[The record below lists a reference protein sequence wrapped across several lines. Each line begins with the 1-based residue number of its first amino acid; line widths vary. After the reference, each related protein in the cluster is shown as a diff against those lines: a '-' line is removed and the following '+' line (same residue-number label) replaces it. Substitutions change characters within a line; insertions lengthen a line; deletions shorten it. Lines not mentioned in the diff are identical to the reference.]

1 MGNQKITPT
10 NFIATVYGNLTP
22 LNNSAF
28 SKARLKIF
36 YKGLN
41 RNGSYITDEVAEK
54 LLATLPGTPIVGYF
68 DGDNDDFLGHVSP
81 EQNKPYGFVP
91 QDMNFKWEMS
101 LDPDGVYRTY
111 ACTDII
117 LWTGRYPVAS
127 RVVGKSHSMEL
138 NPETVEGDWVEDGDD
153 FYYQFTNAEFFGLCI
168 LGNEYEPCFEGS
180 SFYELHKQED
190 KSISKELHEMF
201 SLYKKEL
208 DTAYENHTG
217 GQEMEDKEKDS
228 VVEEVVETPAVEEE
242 VVEETLPVEENK
254 EEVVED
260 VVEENKE
267 NFEENG
273 EEETAEPEAEEE
285 ETAEE
290 ETDSEEESEDKPE
303 EEVEETETEEESEEE
318 VEEEEESEEQEEP
331 DLNAQLAEKDA
342 EIESLKAQLAELS
355 SYKAQKVREEKEQVI
370 NAYAKKLSEEEV
382 ENFKNKID
390 EFESAIELKKEIAL
404 CILDKEISEEADESS
419 NFSLVKNHKEELK
432 GAEAILARY
441 AKK

>member
-68 DGDNDDFLGHVSP
+68 DGDCDDFLGHVSP

-127 RVVGKSHSMEL
+127 RIVGKSHSMEL
-138 NPETVEGDWVEDGDD
+138 NPETVEGDWVDDGDD

-168 LGNEYEPCFEGS
+168 LGDEYEPCFEGS

-190 KSISKELHEMF
+190 KSISEELHEMF

-208 DTAYENHTG
+208 DTAYENQTG

-228 VVEEVVETPAVEEE
+228 VVEEEVVETPAVEEE
-242 VVEETLPVEENK
+242 VEETTPAAEEGS
-254 EEVVED
+254 
-260 VVEENKE
+260 E

-273 EEETAEPEAEEE
+273 EEEETTEPEAEEE
-285 ETAEE
+285 ENNEE
-290 ETDSEEESEDKPE
+290 DANSEEESEDEPESEEEPE
-303 EEVEETETEEESEEE
+303 EGEESEEEESEEE
-318 VEEEEESEEQEEP
+318 DEEEEESEEQEEP

-355 SYKAQKVREEKEQVI
+355 SYKAQKVHEEKEQVI

-382 ENFKNKID
+382 ENFRNKID

-432 GAEAILARY
+432 GAEAIVARY